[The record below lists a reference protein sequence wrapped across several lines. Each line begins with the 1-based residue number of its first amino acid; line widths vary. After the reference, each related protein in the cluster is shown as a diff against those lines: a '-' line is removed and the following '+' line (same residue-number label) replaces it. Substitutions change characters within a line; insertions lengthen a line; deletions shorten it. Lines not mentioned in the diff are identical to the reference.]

1 MDIFRTLDISAS
13 GLSGQRARMDAI
25 TDNLANSDTVV
36 TASGGPYRRKVV
48 VLQST
53 DDAGFRDLLHGRG
66 AAGGRPPGGVKVA
79 GVVEM
84 QDAPRRA
91 YLPGHPHADADGFV
105 NFPNVSPLVEMVD
118 MLATTRA
125 YEANAT
131 AFQATKTM
139 AAKLLELLR

>member
-36 TASGGPYRRKVV
+36 TANGGPYRRKVV
-48 VLQST
+48 VLQS
-53 DDAGFRDLLHGRG
+53 AGDGSFRDLLHRG
-66 AAGGRPPGGVKVA
+66 SAPGGVKVA

-105 NFPNVSPLVEMVD
+105 SFPNVSPLVEMVD
-118 MLATTRA
+118 MMATTRA

-139 AAKLLELLR
+139 ATKLLELLR

>member
-13 GLSGQRARMDAI
+13 GLAGQRARMDAI

-36 TASGGPYRRKVV
+36 TATGGPYRRKVV
-48 VLQST
+48 VLQS
-53 DDAGFRDLLHGRG
+53 ASEFRDALG
-66 AAGGRPPGGVKVA
+66 ATVAGGGVKVA

-84 QDAPRRA
+84 PDVPRRA

-105 NFPNVSPLVEMVD
+105 SFPNVSPMVEMVD

>member
-36 TASGGPYRRKVV
+36 TANGGPYRRKVV
-48 VLQST
+48 VLKSA
-53 DDAGFRDLLHGRG
+53 DDASFQTLLQRG
-66 AAGGRPPGGVKVA
+66 GAPGGVKVA

-84 QDAPRRA
+84 PDAPRRA

-105 NFPNVSPLVEMVD
+105 SFPNVSPLVEMVD
-118 MLATTRA
+118 MMATTRA

-139 AAKLLELLR
+139 ATKLLELLR

>member
-25 TDNLANSDTVV
+25 TDNLANTDTVV
-36 TASGGPYRRKVV
+36 TADGGPYRRKVV
-48 VLQST
+48 VLQSA
-53 DDAGFRDLLHGRG
+53 DDASFRDVLR
-66 AAGGRPPGGVKVA
+66 GGRAPGGVKVA

-91 YLPGHPHADADGFV
+91 YVPGHPHADADGFV
-105 NFPNVSPLVEMVD
+105 SFPNVSPMVERVD

-125 YEANAT
+125 YEA
-131 AFQATKTM
+131 
-139 AAKLLELLR
+139 

>member
-36 TASGGPYRRKVV
+36 TANGGPYRRKVV
-48 VLQST
+48 VLQSA
-53 DDAGFRDLLHGRG
+53 DDAGFRDLLHG
-66 AAGGRPPGGVKVA
+66 GRAPGGVKVA

-118 MLATTRA
+118 MLTTTRA

>member
-13 GLSGQRARMDAI
+13 GLAGQRARMDAI

-36 TASGGPYRRKVV
+36 TANGGPYKRKVV
-48 VLQST
+48 LLQSAA
-53 DDAGFRDLLHGRG
+53 DGGFPATLR
-66 AAGGRPPGGVKVA
+66 ATGGVKVA

-84 QDAPRRA
+84 ADAPRRA

-105 NFPNVSPLVEMVD
+105 SFPNVSPMVEMVD

-139 AAKLLELLR
+139 ATKLLELLR